1 MDNKKQKKD
10 ILVKIACLICSFGL
24 WLYISNVE
32 NPTVTTKVTDVPIE
46 ILNAD
51 VLSQYKLSMTPG
63 QTFKVTLSIEGSA
76 SDVYRAKSEQ
86 FKLVVD
92 LSPYA
97 LKKGDNNLPVEVR
110 QSPNNVNVRKTPE
123 MLKVNIILD
132 DLIEKSVPIKID
144 VDTKTKQG
152 YYVSPAVPNQAN
164 AIVSGPAQLVNM
176 VNEVVA
182 RGDAK
187 DVAKDTE
194 LTLPLIAVDQ
204 AGRTVKDV
212 DIKPSSINV
221 VIPVRRS
228 KIVDVNIK
236 TTGQVGNSLA
246 LKSIEANP
254 SKIEITGDDSA
265 LKNISSIDTEPI
277 DLSKITANKDFVA
290 KLKIPDNVRI
300 LSGSDTVSIKV
311 ATDKAAVT
319 EELPQQDVQSKIQ
332 VKGLK
337 EGFNATLEV
346 DTLTVTIKGKSEVL
360 KLIKESD
367 IISEIDLTNLQEG
380 DNEVSPKVTVKEGA
394 SLIKFTPEKIKVKI
408 TKK

>member
-10 ILVKIACLICSFGL
+10 ILIKIACLICSFGL

-76 SDVYRAKSEQ
+76 SDVYRAKSDQ
-86 FKLVVD
+86 FKLVID
-92 LSPYA
+92 LSTYA
-97 LKKGDNNLPVEVR
+97 LKKGDNNLPVEVI
-110 QSPNNVNVRKTPE
+110 QSPNNVNVLRTPE

-132 DLIEKSVPIKID
+132 DLIEKSVPINID
-144 VDTKTKQG
+144 VDTRTKQG
-152 YYVSPAVPNQAN
+152 YYVSPAVTDQAN

-182 RGDAK
+182 RGEAK

-212 DIKPSSINV
+212 NIKPSSINV
-221 VIPVRRS
+221 VIPIRKS
-228 KIVDVNIK
+228 KIVDVNVK
-236 TTGQVGNSLA
+236 TTGEVGNSLV

-254 SKIEITGDDSA
+254 SKIEITGDDSV

-277 DLSKITANKDFVA
+277 DLSKITTNKDFVA
-290 KLKIPDNVRI
+290 KLKIPDNIRV
-300 LSGSDTVSIKV
+300 LNGSDTVSIKV
-311 ATDKAAVT
+311 TTDKAAT
-319 EELPQQDVQSKIQ
+319 EELQQQDVQSKIQ

-346 DTLTVTIKGKSEVL
+346 DTLTVTLKGKSEVL
-360 KLIKESD
+360 KSIKEED
-367 IISEIDLTNLQEG
+367 IVSEIDLTNLEEG
-380 DNEVSPKVTVKEGA
+380 DHEVSPKVTAKEGA
-394 SLIKFTPEKIKVKI
+394 SLVKFTPEKIKVKI

>member
-10 ILVKIACLICSFGL
+10 ILIKIACLICSFGL

-76 SDVYRAKSEQ
+76 SDVYRAKSDQ
-86 FKLVVD
+86 FKLVID
-92 LSPYA
+92 LSTYA
-97 LKKGDNNLPVEVR
+97 LKKGDNNLPVEVI
-110 QSPNNVNVRKTPE
+110 QSPNNVNVLRTPE

-132 DLIEKSVPIKID
+132 DLIEKSVPINID
-144 VDTKTKQG
+144 VDTRTKQG
-152 YYVSPAVPNQAN
+152 YYVSPAVTDQAN

-182 RGDAK
+182 RGEAK

-212 DIKPSSINV
+212 NIKPSSINV
-221 VIPVRRS
+221 VIPIRKS
-228 KIVDVNIK
+228 KIVDVNVK
-236 TTGQVGNSLA
+236 TTGEVGNSLV

-254 SKIEITGDDSA
+254 SKIEITGDDSV

-277 DLSKITANKDFVA
+277 DLSKITTNKDFVA
-290 KLKIPDNVRI
+290 KLKIPDNIRV
-300 LSGSDTVSIKV
+300 LNGSDTVSIKV
-311 ATDKAAVT
+311 TTDKAAT
-319 EELPQQDVQSKIQ
+319 EELQQQDVQSKIQ

-337 EGFNATLEV
+337 EVFNATLEV
-346 DTLTVTIKGKSEVL
+346 DTLTVTLKGKSEVL
-360 KLIKESD
+360 KSIKEED
-367 IISEIDLTNLQEG
+367 IVSEIDLTNLEEG
-380 DNEVSPKVTVKEGA
+380 DHEVSPKVTVKEGA
-394 SLIKFTPEKIKVKI
+394 SLVKFTPEKIKVKI

>member
-290 KLKIPDNVRI
+290 KLEIPDNVRI

>member
-10 ILVKIACLICSFGL
+10 ILIKIACLICSFGL

-76 SDVYRAKSEQ
+76 SDVYRAKSDQ
-86 FKLVVD
+86 FKLVID
-92 LSPYA
+92 LSTYA
-97 LKKGDNNLPVEVR
+97 LKKGDNNLPVEVI
-110 QSPNNVNVRKTPE
+110 QSPNNVNVLRTPE

-132 DLIEKSVPIKID
+132 DLIEKSVPINID
-144 VDTKTKQG
+144 VDTRTKQG
-152 YYVSPAVPNQAN
+152 YYVSPAVTDQAN

-182 RGDAK
+182 RGEAK

-212 DIKPSSINV
+212 NIKPSSINV
-221 VIPVRRS
+221 VIPIRKS
-228 KIVDVNIK
+228 KIVDVNVK
-236 TTGQVGNSLA
+236 TTGEVGISLV

-254 SKIEITGDDSA
+254 SKIEITGDDSV

-277 DLSKITANKDFVA
+277 DLSKITTNKDFVA
-290 KLKIPDNVRI
+290 KLKIPDNIRV
-300 LSGSDTVSIKV
+300 LNGSDTVSIKV
-311 ATDKAAVT
+311 TTDKAAT
-319 EELPQQDVQSKIQ
+319 EELQQQDVQSKIQ

-346 DTLTVTIKGKSEVL
+346 DTLTVTLKGKSEVL
-360 KLIKESD
+360 KSIKEED
-367 IISEIDLTNLQEG
+367 IVSEIDLTNLEEG
-380 DNEVSPKVTVKEGA
+380 DHEVSPKVTVKEGA
-394 SLIKFTPEKIKVKI
+394 SLVKFTPEKIKVKI

>member
-10 ILVKIACLICSFGL
+10 ILIKIACLICSFGL

-76 SDVYRAKSEQ
+76 SDVYRAKSDQ
-86 FKLVVD
+86 FKLAID
-92 LSPYA
+92 LSTYA
-97 LKKGDNNLPVEVR
+97 LKKGDNNLPVEVI
-110 QSPNNVNVRKTPE
+110 QSPNNVNVLRTPE

-132 DLIEKSVPIKID
+132 DLIEKSVPINID
-144 VDTKTKQG
+144 VDTRTKQG
-152 YYVSPAVPNQAN
+152 YYVSPAVTDQAN

-182 RGDAK
+182 RGEAK

-212 DIKPSSINV
+212 NIKPSSINV
-221 VIPVRRS
+221 VIPIRKS
-228 KIVDVNIK
+228 KIVDVNVK
-236 TTGQVGNSLA
+236 TTGQVGNSLV

-254 SKIEITGDDSA
+254 SKIEITGDDSV

-277 DLSKITANKDFVA
+277 DLSKITTNKDFVA
-290 KLKIPDNVRI
+290 KLKIPDNIRV
-300 LSGSDTVSIKV
+300 LNGSDTVNIKV
-311 ATDKAAVT
+311 TTDKAAT
-319 EELPQQDVQSKIQ
+319 EELQQQDVQSKIQ

-337 EGFNATLEV
+337 DGLNATLEV
-346 DTLTVTIKGKSEVL
+346 DTLTVTLKGKSEVL
-360 KLIKESD
+360 KSIKEED
-367 IISEIDLTNLQEG
+367 IVSEIDLTNIEEG
-380 DNEVSPKVTVKEGA
+380 DHEVSPKVTVKEGA
-394 SLIKFTPEKIKVKI
+394 SLVKFAPEKIKVKI